1 MLGTFFLSQAPLLCR
16 RICQTKSCH
25 VDQKRRGADV
35 FCNLNKVSVLE
46 LSGYFFLG
54 IMIIKPFIVFS
65 IVLVA
70 SGYVPKD
77 EASRLRDADQLRE
90 AQRRYQALL
99 QSLFATR

>member
-1 MLGTFFLSQAPLLCR
+1 MF
-16 RICQTKSCH
+16 
-25 VDQKRRGADV
+25 

-46 LSGYFFLG
+46 LSGYFG

-90 AQRRYQALL
+90 TQRRYQALL